1 MLERPIRYL
10 AITLSLFIAVGFMLF
25 VLDDSRRASN
35 AIQNRIADGSAA
47 TSPTPAGE
55 RERERRH
62 GDVRE
67 AIDDVNDV
75 LLSPFAGVSDSAT
88 SRWVRRG
95 VPSLLGLLVYGF
107 GLGYVARFMTARRG
121 PSHPRSAAR
130 GMT

>member
-1 MLERPIRYL
+1 VLERPIRYL

-35 AIQNRIADGSAA
+35 ATQNRITEGSAA

-62 GDVRE
+62 GQVRE

-75 LLSPFAGVSDSAT
+75 LLAPFAGVSDDAT
-88 SRWVRRG
+88 SRWARRG
-95 VPSLLGLLVYGF
+95 VPALLGLLVYGF
-107 GLGYVARFMTARRG
+107 GLGYVARFMTARG
-121 PSHPRSAAR
+121 GSSHPRRAAR
-130 GMT
+130 GAA